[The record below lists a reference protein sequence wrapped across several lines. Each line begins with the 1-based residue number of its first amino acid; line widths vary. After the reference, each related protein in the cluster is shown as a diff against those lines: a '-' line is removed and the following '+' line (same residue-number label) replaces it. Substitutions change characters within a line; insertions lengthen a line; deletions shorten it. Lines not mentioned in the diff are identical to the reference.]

1 MFRIGMKVVCV
12 NDEWKDANGIE
23 IPGIYLVHMPIKNC
37 VYTIRGI
44 VPNLFLDGSAGL
56 TFKEIALITGPNISG
71 GEEYSARCFRPVIEK
86 KTDIS
91 IFTRILDDVSKRET
105 VKCP

>member
-23 IPGIYLVHMPIKNC
+23 IPGIYLVYMPIKNC

-56 TFKEIALITGPNISG
+56 TFKEIAPITGPNISG
-71 GEEYSARCFRPVIEK
+71 GEEYSARCFRPVIERK
-86 KTDIS
+86 PDIS
-91 IFTRILDDVSKRET
+91 CFVRILDKVNSKQSAK
-105 VKCP
+105 V